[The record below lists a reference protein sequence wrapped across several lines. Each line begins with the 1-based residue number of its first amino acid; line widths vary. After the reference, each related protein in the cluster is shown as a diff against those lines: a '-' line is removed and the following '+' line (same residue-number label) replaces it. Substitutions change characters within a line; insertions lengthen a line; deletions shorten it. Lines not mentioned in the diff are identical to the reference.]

1 MRALFNGEKVP
12 FLKTQDSW
20 RLDLGRVWWIWEKT
34 GGNPGESSGLG
45 QGDKGMDY
53 KGYLRLLLFFS
64 MGPETDFRMLDM
76 IQSNLRAA
84 QPGFRADHC
93 AHTVEMSAV
102 VCGKHLFLTPGVWK
116 AAAGGGNSAMR

>member
-1 MRALFNGEKVP
+1 MGTVVRTKP
-12 FLKTQDSW
+12 
-20 RLDLGRVWWIWEKT
+20 LDLGGLVDMGKT

-76 IQSNLRAA
+76 IQSNLRAG

-93 AHTVEMSAV
+93 AHAVEMSAD

-116 AAAGGGNSAMR
+116 AAAGGGEQRYEMTVAVTGGYGK

>member
-1 MRALFNGEKVP
+1 
-12 FLKTQDSW
+12 
-20 RLDLGRVWWIWEKT
+20 
-34 GGNPGESSGLG
+34 
-45 QGDKGMDY
+45 MDY

-93 AHTVEMSAV
+93 AHAVEMSAV

-116 AAAGGGNSAMR
+116 VAAGGGEQRYEMTVAVTGGYGK